1 MASYSHLSIQHRQL
15 LGKLKKQGKSLR
27 HIARILGVAPSTVSR
42 EIKRNYTGFGYCCN
56 LAQHKTR
63 SRRARANQI
72 HRKLDDEA
80 QNFIE
85 AKLRCKHSP
94 EQIASQFPNRLSRN
108 ISPQSIY
115 RFIKSY
121 DGSRRNLR
129 PLLRRKGKRQIS
141 KTQRHAVVRN
151 KPSIELR
158 SMEINDRSEFGHWEA
173 DIMEGPKSAKLA
185 LLVLV
190 ERKSRFTIIRKLPDQ
205 TSKGVSAAM
214 INMLEPYI
222 AKSITYDN
230 GTEFSAYR
238 QTSEVT
244 GASAWFCHP
253 YHAWEKGTVE
263 NTIGLL
269 REYIPKKTPI
279 PNNHKIIRGICDELN
294 QRPRKILAFQSP
306 YSLIQNI
313 KKSSIPDLSKG
324 SDPVAL

>member
-1 MASYSHLSIQHRQL
+1 MTQQMASYSHLSIQHRQL

-151 KPSIELR
+151 KPSIEAAPWKSTTVPNLATGKPI
-158 SMEINDRSEFGHWEA
+158 SWKAQKAPNSPFSSSSKESLDSPSSGSSPIKH
-173 DIMEGPKSAKLA
+173 PK
-185 LLVLV
+185 
-190 ERKSRFTIIRKLPDQ
+190 
-205 TSKGVSAAM
+205 
-214 INMLEPYI
+214 
-222 AKSITYDN
+222 
-230 GTEFSAYR
+230 
-238 QTSEVT
+238 
-244 GASAWFCHP
+244 
-253 YHAWEKGTVE
+253 
-263 NTIGLL
+263 
-269 REYIPKKTPI
+269 
-279 PNNHKIIRGICDELN
+279 RGYP
-294 QRPRKILAFQSP
+294 QR
-306 YSLIQNI
+306 
-313 KKSSIPDLSKG
+313 
-324 SDPVAL
+324 